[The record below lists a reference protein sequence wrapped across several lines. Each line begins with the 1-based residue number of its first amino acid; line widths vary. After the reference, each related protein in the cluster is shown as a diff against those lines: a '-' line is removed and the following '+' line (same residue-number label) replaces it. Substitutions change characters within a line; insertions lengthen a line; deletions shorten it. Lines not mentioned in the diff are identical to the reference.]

1 MEAVSDGSQIQGLS
15 LAQKL
20 AKLHSSPAPI
30 PKGLSRPGFG
40 FPVAT
45 WVGRTPQNN
54 AWSRSWP
61 KFFAENRLRAVC
73 NLVEKNHGS
82 DTDLTSLLDRV
93 VKEVVP
99 RLLGNGH
106 LGGRE
111 GVQPALVHGDLW
123 SGKKARGRVGGKGGL
138 EEVVFDAGSCYA
150 HSEYELGIMRMFG
163 GFSAGFFNEY
173 HRLIPKTQPKAEYD
187 DRLALYEL

>member
-1 MEAVSDGSQIQGLS
+1 MEAVDGGQTSGLS
-15 LAQKL
+15 FAQKL
-20 AKLHSSPAPI
+20 AKLHSTPAAI
-30 PKGLSRPGFG
+30 PKGFSKAVFG
-40 FPVAT
+40 FPVMT
-45 WVGRTPQNN
+45 CVGRTPQNN
-54 AWSRSWP
+54 SWSRSWP
-61 KFFAENRLRAVC
+61 KFYAENRLRPVC
-73 NLVEKNHGS
+73 KLVEQNHG
-82 DTDLTSLLDRV
+82 TDVELTSLLDRV

-106 LGGRE
+106 LGGRK

-123 SGKKARGRVGGKGGL
+123 TGNKARGRVGGKGGI
-138 EEVVFDAGSCYA
+138 EDVVFDAGCCYA

-173 HRLIPKTQPKAEYD
+173 HRLVPKTSPKNEYD